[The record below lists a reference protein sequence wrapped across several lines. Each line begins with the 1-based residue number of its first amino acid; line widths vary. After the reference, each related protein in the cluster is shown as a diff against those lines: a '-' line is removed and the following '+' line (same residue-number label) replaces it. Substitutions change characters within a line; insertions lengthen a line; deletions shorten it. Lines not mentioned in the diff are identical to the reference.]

1 MRETQL
7 AMLHETQHNIAKV
20 SLYFYT
26 LPHYIKNTNKQ
37 GAFFMY
43 EYEKGI
49 VATLAGLAVLLAWQ
63 LLKTVF
69 YRLPKALACLGI
81 RHN

>member
-1 MRETQL
+1 
-7 AMLHETQHNIAKV
+7 
-20 SLYFYT
+20 
-26 LPHYIKNTNKQ
+26 
-37 GAFFMY
+37 MY
-43 EYEKGI
+43 EYERSV

-69 YRLPKALACLGI
+69 YHLPKALMRLGT

>member
-1 MRETQL
+1 
-7 AMLHETQHNIAKV
+7 
-20 SLYFYT
+20 
-26 LPHYIKNTNKQ
+26 
-37 GAFFMY
+37 MY
-43 EYEKGI
+43 EYEKSI

-69 YRLPKALACLGI
+69 YRLPKALMRLGA